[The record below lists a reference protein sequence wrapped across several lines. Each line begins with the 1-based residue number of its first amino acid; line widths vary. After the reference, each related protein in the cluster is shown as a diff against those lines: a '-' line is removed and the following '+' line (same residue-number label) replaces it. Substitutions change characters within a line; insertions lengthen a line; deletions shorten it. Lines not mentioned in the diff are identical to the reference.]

1 MLGIYTVMGLIEKWE
16 IMGALSV
23 EKLFQGQGLN
33 KTLTNL
39 HMYIR
44 FVKDN
49 RFIDIN
55 KFNHQ
60 L

>member
-16 IMGALSV
+16 IMGALPV
-23 EKLFQGQGLN
+23 EKKGQGLN
-33 KTLTNL
+33 KTLTNIY
-39 HMYIR
+39 MYIR
-44 FVKDN
+44 FVKDK

-55 KFNHQ
+55 EFKHQ